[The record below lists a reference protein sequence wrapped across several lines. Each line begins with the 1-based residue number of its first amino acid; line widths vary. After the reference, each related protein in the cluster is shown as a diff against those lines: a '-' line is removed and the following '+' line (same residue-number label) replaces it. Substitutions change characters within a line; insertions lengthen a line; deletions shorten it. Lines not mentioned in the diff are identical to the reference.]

1 MGKFGF
7 YTELGLDH
15 VLDSSAY
22 DHILFL
28 AALAVPF
35 VFKQWK
41 QVIVLAS
48 IFTITHCLSL
58 ALSAFDVMRPDPAWI
73 EALIPATIVATALGN
88 IALVITDDL
97 GRAGIIH
104 SIATGVFGLVHGFG
118 FSNYFNMLMAG
129 EEEKVLPL
137 LGFATGIELSQVFVI
152 LLMLGLTTLLQRFT
166 PLKQNTVILVL
177 SGVVIVIT
185 LPLLVS
191 AVWPLIKELF
201 Q

>member
-1 MGKFGF
+1 MGKFRF

-15 VLDSSAY
+15 VLDLSAY

-41 QVIVLAS
+41 QVIVLAT
-48 IFTITHCLSL
+48 IFTIAHCLSL
-58 ALSAFDVMRPDPAWI
+58 ALSAFGVMRPDPTWI

-88 IALVITDDL
+88 IALVINDEL

-129 EEEKVLPL
+129 EEDKIVPL
-137 LGFATGIELSQVFVI
+137 LGFATGIELSQVFII

-166 PLKQNTVILVL
+166 PLKQKTVILVL
-177 SGVVIVIT
+177 SAVVIVIT

>member
-1 MGKFGF
+1 
-7 YTELGLDH
+7 
-15 VLDSSAY
+15 
-22 DHILFL
+22 
-28 AALAVPF
+28 
-35 VFKQWK
+35 
-41 QVIVLAS
+41 
-48 IFTITHCLSL
+48 
-58 ALSAFDVMRPDPAWI
+58 
-73 EALIPATIVATALGN
+73 
-88 IALVITDDL
+88 
-97 GRAGIIH
+97 
-104 SIATGVFGLVHGFG
+104 
-118 FSNYFNMLMAG
+118 
-129 EEEKVLPL
+129 